1 MFFLADSHFGYIK
14 TSLFISLCILRDLPQ
29 QKITR
34 ELCSGGDRAI
44 FLCSHVLM
52 EQFFDG
58 TDQENSKTQGAR
70 GQIRK
75 IQENK
80 KEIMEER
87 KRRDLCI
94 SGGSHTR
101 VFASGWG
108 CPRAT
113 TLVGPFVR
121 RTHSYG
127 NVPYNI
133 TRLEKKHCSSCPHK
147 TLNTS
152 NNTSDSIKCQVQ
164 PPQAIIILFI
174 VSVEGERLENVQ
186 LAKVFTTASYRK
198 CTLTNYLTCLPF
210 HCLKFSQ
217 KFLFDTR

>member
-1 MFFLADSHFGYIK
+1 
-14 TSLFISLCILRDLPQ
+14 
-29 QKITR
+29 
-34 ELCSGGDRAI
+34 
-44 FLCSHVLM
+44 M
-52 EQFFDG
+52 ERFFDG
-58 TDQENSKTQGAR
+58 MDQENLKTQGAR

-101 VFASGWG
+101 VFAIGWG

-133 TRLEKKHCSSCPHK
+133 TRLEKKTLLLLSS
-147 TLNTS
+147 S
-152 NNTSDSIKCQVQ
+152 
-164 PPQAIIILFI
+164 
-174 VSVEGERLENVQ
+174 
-186 LAKVFTTASYRK
+186 
-198 CTLTNYLTCLPF
+198 
-210 HCLKFSQ
+210 
-217 KFLFDTR
+217 